1 MPTPDDWSAAV
12 AAGLVDRADAER
24 LAAFFA
30 ARERAAFAGD
40 AEAVR
45 FVRGFHDVFLA
56 IGVAILV
63 FGVGFA
69 AMLVA
74 GIPVGTIVPAV
85 VAWGLA
91 EVFARRR
98 KLVLPSIVLAA
109 AFTAAV
115 GLTVATL
122 YALGLD
128 LATAGSSDLP
138 ADWSEGGIGIAGAAG
153 GIVAALAFFARF
165 RLPFALGAA
174 ALSAV
179 VLVLIA
185 LLWWGAGDRLFSLV
199 TLATGLAVFALAMI
213 FDLEDP
219 GRSGLGSDNAFWLH
233 LVAAPVI
240 VYAAIGLFG
249 IESRFDLGL
258 QDALVVV
265 GIVVAL
271 GLVALAVDR
280 RALLVAG
287 LGYLGFAIGRLIAA
301 TEFTS
306 ETIIAATL
314 VVLGL
319 VMVALG
325 SGWQPARRGVLRL
338 LPAGLRARLP
348 PVHPA

>member
-1 MPTPDDWSAAV
+1 MPTSEDWSAAV
-12 AAGLVDRADAER
+12 SAGLIDREGAER

-69 AMLVA
+69 AMLFA
-74 GIPVGTIVPAV
+74 GIPIGTIVPAAA
-85 VAWGLA
+85 AWGLA
-91 EVFARRR
+91 EVFTRRR
-98 KLVLPSIVLAA
+98 RLVLPSIVLGAC
-109 AFTAAV
+109 FTAAT

-128 LATAGSSDLP
+128 LATAGSTDLP
-138 ADWSEGGIGIAGAAG
+138 SDWSEGGIGMAGAAG
-153 GIVAALAFFARF
+153 GIAGALAFFARF

-179 VLVLIA
+179 ILVLVA
-185 LLWWGAGDRLFSLV
+185 LLWWGAADGPFSLV
-199 TLATGLAVFALAMI
+199 TLATGLLVFALAMV

-258 QDALVVV
+258 EDALVVV
-265 GIVVAL
+265 GIVVVL

-301 TEFTS
+301 TELTS
-306 ETIIAATL
+306 ETIVAATL

-325 SGWQPARRGVLRL
+325 SGWQPARCGVLRL
-338 LPAGLRARLP
+338 LPAALVRRLP
-348 PVHPA
+348 PVPA